1 MPFRWSKL
9 SNRGQNGGRSGTVT
23 LVKSHRSGDE
33 PLWGTL
39 QKNPES
45 AVRSAS
51 GLVTPGRGGRA
62 APPGGQGTFPPF
74 PTCGPECLFLLPIC
88 VPRHPLITQGGSGS
102 SKPCELRQQT
112 HHTHTSKGPWGRVIY
127 VWPAGPKQRRP
138 QHLRLKSVRWGAA
151 LWDPALPPWWGR
163 RALWAGGVRAAGG
176 CRAPVGVTENGSVRE
191 APRGC
196 QQ

>member
-1 MPFRWSKL
+1 M
-9 SNRGQNGGRSGTVT
+9 
-23 LVKSHRSGDE
+23 
-33 PLWGTL
+33 
-39 QKNPES
+39 
-45 AVRSAS
+45 
-51 GLVTPGRGGRA
+51 
-62 APPGGQGTFPPF
+62 
-74 PTCGPECLFLLPIC
+74 
-88 VPRHPLITQGGSGS
+88 
-102 SKPCELRQQT
+102 
-112 HHTHTSKGPWGRVIY
+112 
-127 VWPAGPKQRRP
+127 WPAGPKQRRP